1 MSILSGKNIL
11 LGVTGGIAAYKS
23 TYLVRL
29 FKKQGANVQ
38 VLMTPSSKDFVTPL
52 SLSTLSNNPVL
63 SDFFDPKDEN
73 KLWNNHVELA
83 LWADI
88 FLIAPATSN
97 TLSKMATA
105 RADNLLLATYLSSK
119 CPVYFAPAMDLDM
132 HKNLANQE
140 NIQKLISH
148 GKIHIPVSSGFLASG
163 LEGDG
168 RMKEPEKIIS
178 FIINNIKKDLIL
190 LNKKI
195 LITAGPTYESIDAVR
210 FIGNFSSGK
219 MGFSLAK
226 TAASLGAEVI
236 LITGPTSLNIIDD
249 NIFVINVVN
258 ADEMFLEVKKHFKSS
273 DISILSA
280 AVSDFKPKNRSK
292 IKIKKQNL
300 DLLSIDLV
308 ENIDI
313 LNYLGDNK
321 SNKQILVGFAL
332 ETDNE
337 FQNALSKIEN
347 KNLDAIVLNS
357 LNDKGAGFGHDT
369 NKVSIINKNGLFKKF
384 KLKSKSDVSI
394 DIFNELINDFHEK
407 Y

>member
-52 SLSTLSNNPVL
+52 TLSTLSNNPVL

-140 NIQKLISH
+140 NIQKLVSH

-168 RMKEPEKIIS
+168 RMKEPDEIIN
-178 FIINNIKKDLIL
+178 FIIKNIKKDLTL

-195 LITAGPTYESIDAVR
+195 LITAGPTYEPIDAVR

-226 TAASLGAEVI
+226 TAANLGAEVI
-236 LITGPTSLNIIDD
+236 LITGPSSLNIIDD
-249 NIFVINVVN
+249 NISVINIVT
-258 ADEMFLEVKKHFKSS
+258 ADEMFFEVKKHFKST

-280 AVSDFKPKNRSK
+280 AVSDFKPKSRSK
-292 IKIKKQNL
+292 IKIKKL
-300 DLLSIDLV
+300 SKDLLSIDLV

-313 LNYLGDNK
+313 LKHLGENK

-369 NKVSIINKNGLFKKF
+369 NKITFINKNGKINKF
-384 KLKSKSDVSI
+384 KLKSKIDVSK
-394 DIFNELINDFHEK
+394 DIFSELIKNFL
-407 Y
+407 

>member
-148 GKIHIPVSSGFLASG
+148 GKIHVPVSSGFLASG

-168 RMKEPEKIIS
+168 RMKEPEEIIS

-249 NIFVINVVN
+249 NIFVINVVT

-313 LNYLGDNK
+313 LKYLGDNK

-369 NKVSIINKNGLFKKF
+369 NKETFINKN
-384 KLKSKSDVSI
+384 
-394 DIFNELINDFHEK
+394 
-407 Y
+407 

>member
-148 GKIHIPVSSGFLASG
+148 GKIHVPVSSGFLASG

-249 NIFVINVVN
+249 NIFVINVVT

-313 LNYLGDNK
+313 LKYLGDNK

-369 NKVSIINKNGLFKKF
+369 NKVTFINKNGKTSKF
-384 KLKSKSDVSI
+384 KLKSKIDVSK
-394 DIFNELINDFHEK
+394 DIFNELVKNFL
-407 Y
+407 

>member
-52 SLSTLSNNPVL
+52 TLSTLSNNPVL

-140 NIQKLISH
+140 NIQKLVSH

-168 RMKEPEKIIS
+168 RMKEPDEIIN
-178 FIINNIKKDLIL
+178 FIIKNIKKDLKL

-195 LITAGPTYESIDAVR
+195 LITAGPTYEPIDAVR

-226 TAASLGAEVI
+226 TAANLGAEVI
-236 LITGPTSLNIIDD
+236 LITGPSSLNIIDD
-249 NIFVINVVN
+249 NISIINIVT
-258 ADEMFLEVKKHFKSS
+258 ADEMFFEVKKHFKST

-280 AVSDFKPKNRSK
+280 AVSDFKPKSRSK
-292 IKIKKQNL
+292 IKIKKQSK

-313 LNYLGDNK
+313 LKHLGENK

-369 NKVSIINKNGLFKKF
+369 NKITFINKNGKINKF
-384 KLKSKSDVSI
+384 KLKSKIDVSK
-394 DIFNELINDFHEK
+394 DIFNELIKNFL
-407 Y
+407 

>member
-249 NIFVINVVN
+249 NIFVINVVT
-258 ADEMFLEVKKHFKSS
+258 ADEMFLEVKKYFKSS

-313 LNYLGDNK
+313 LKYLGDNK

-369 NKVSIINKNGLFKKF
+369 NKVTFINKNGKTSKF
-384 KLKSKSDVSI
+384 KLKSKIDVSK
-394 DIFNELINDFHEK
+394 DIFNELVKNFL
-407 Y
+407 

>member
-168 RMKEPEKIIS
+168 RMKEPEEIIS

-249 NIFVINVVN
+249 NIFVINVVT

-313 LNYLGDNK
+313 LKYLGDNK

-369 NKVSIINKNGLFKKF
+369 NKETFINKN
-384 KLKSKSDVSI
+384 
-394 DIFNELINDFHEK
+394 
-407 Y
+407 

>member
-52 SLSTLSNNPVL
+52 TLSTLSNNPVL

-140 NIQKLISH
+140 NIQKLVSH

-168 RMKEPEKIIS
+168 RMKEPDEIIN
-178 FIINNIKKDLIL
+178 FIIKNIKKDLTL

-195 LITAGPTYESIDAVR
+195 LITAGPTYEPIDAVR

-226 TAASLGAEVI
+226 TAANLGAEVI
-236 LITGPTSLNIIDD
+236 LITGPSSLNIIDD
-249 NIFVINVVN
+249 NISVINIVT
-258 ADEMFLEVKKHFKSS
+258 ADEMFFEVKKHFKST

-280 AVSDFKPKNRSK
+280 AVSDFKPKSRSK
-292 IKIKKQNL
+292 IKIKKL
-300 DLLSIDLV
+300 SKDLLSIDLV

-313 LNYLGDNK
+313 LK
-321 SNKQILVGFAL
+321 H
-332 ETDNE
+332 
-337 FQNALSKIEN
+337 SKCE
-347 KNLDAIVLNS
+347 IV
-357 LNDKGAGFGHDT
+357 
-369 NKVSIINKNGLFKKF
+369 
-384 KLKSKSDVSI
+384 
-394 DIFNELINDFHEK
+394 
-407 Y
+407 

>member
-11 LGVTGGIAAYKS
+11 LGVTGSIAAYKS

-38 VLMTPSSKDFVTPL
+38 VLMTSSSKDFVTPL
-52 SLSTLSNNPVL
+52 TLSTLSNKPVL
-63 SDFFDPKDEN
+63 SEFFDKNDKN

-97 TLSKMATA
+97 TISKMASA

-132 HKNLANQE
+132 YKNSANQE
-140 NIQKLISH
+140 NIKKLISY
-148 GKIHIPVSSGFLASG
+148 GKIHIPVNSGFLASG
-163 LEGDG
+163 LDGEG
-168 RMKEPEKIIS
+168 RMKEPEEIID
-178 FIINNIKKDLIL
+178 FIINNIKQDLKL
-190 LNKKI
+190 YNKKV
-195 LITAGPTYESIDAVR
+195 LITAGPTYEPIDAVR
-210 FIGNFSSGK
+210 FVGNFSSGK

-226 TAASLGAEVI
+226 TAASLGAEVT
-236 LITGPTSLNIIDD
+236 LITGPTSLNLVDD
-249 NIFVINVVN
+249 NIVVVNVVT
-258 ADEMFLEVKKHFKSS
+258 ADQMFVEVKKCFKSY

-280 AVSDFKPKNRSK
+280 AVSDFKPKNRFDK
-292 IKIKKQNL
+292 KIKKQNNNT
-300 DLLSIDLV
+300 LSIDLIQ
-308 ENIDI
+308 NIDI
-313 LNYLGDNK
+313 LKFLGDNK
-321 SNKQILVGFAL
+321 SEKQILVGFAL

-337 FQNALSKIEN
+337 NQNALLKIKH

-369 NKVSIINKNGLFKKF
+369 NKISIINKNGLFKKF

-407 Y
+407 S

>member
-313 LNYLGDNK
+313 LKYLGDNK

-369 NKVSIINKNGLFKKF
+369 NKVTFINKNGKTSKF
-384 KLKSKSDVSI
+384 KLKSKIDVSK
-394 DIFNELINDFHEK
+394 DIFNELVKNFL
-407 Y
+407 